1 MVNCSKCGH
10 EFLCDREKLIPK
22 KPFAKAKKAVSVH
35 SPKDRREAIQSA
47 LVETGLI
54 QLVCLCA
61 SLAVAAGCVWIFTML
76 LPRWMGPFPFHAAA
90 APAEGVCPVF
100 ACLAGGLMACAG
112 RRHKIVFILL
122 GVLVAG
128 GIASLPFVYPVK
140 VNPSLLGGHEE
151 GSAGEEDVSGFTSM
165 GLEQLPSKNASVQN
179 YGAGDLKPLFSAI
192 DRKES
197 QGVLGVWVVGV
208 NAANRD
214 MVKAYLKR
222 MTQSEDEPIFMTA
235 RERAVDCSLLL
246 PLPLRLRNL

>member
-61 SLAVAAGCVWIFTML
+61 SLAVAAGCVWIFYNASSEMDGTFFLSML
-76 LPRWMGPFPFHAAA
+76 QQPQQKAVALL
-90 APAEGVCPVF
+90 F
-100 ACLAGGLMACAG
+100 ACLAGGWMACAG

-122 GVLVAG
+122 GLLSAVW
-128 GIASLPFVYPVK
+128 IASLPFVYPVK

-151 GSAGEEDVSGFTSM
+151 GGAGEEEVSGFTSI
-165 GLEQLPSKNASVQN
+165 GLEQQPTKNATVQN
-179 YGAGDLKPLFSAI
+179 
-192 DRKES
+192 
-197 QGVLGVWVVGV
+197 
-208 NAANRD
+208 
-214 MVKAYLKR
+214 
-222 MTQSEDEPIFMTA
+222 
-235 RERAVDCSLLL
+235 
-246 PLPLRLRNL
+246 

>member
-122 GVLVAG
+122 GLLVAG

-140 VNPSLLGGHEE
+140 VNPSLLGGMKR
-151 GSAGEEDVSGFTSM
+151 GAPRKKMSPALPAWGWSSCPPRTLLSRIM
-165 GLEQLPSKNASVQN
+165 GPV
-179 YGAGDLKPLFSAI
+179 I
-192 DRKES
+192 
-197 QGVLGVWVVGV
+197 
-208 NAANRD
+208 
-214 MVKAYLKR
+214 
-222 MTQSEDEPIFMTA
+222 
-235 RERAVDCSLLL
+235 
-246 PLPLRLRNL
+246 

>member
-1 MVNCSKCGH
+1 
-10 EFLCDREKLIPK
+10 
-22 KPFAKAKKAVSVH
+22 
-35 SPKDRREAIQSA
+35 
-47 LVETGLI
+47 
-54 QLVCLCA
+54 
-61 SLAVAAGCVWIFTML
+61 
-76 LPRWMGPFPFHAAA
+76 
-90 APAEGVCPVF
+90 
-100 ACLAGGLMACAG
+100 
-112 RRHKIVFILL
+112 
-122 GVLVAG
+122 
-128 GIASLPFVYPVK
+128 
-140 VNPSLLGGHEE
+140 
-151 GSAGEEDVSGFTSM
+151 M

-235 RERAVDCSLLL
+235 RERAAGCSLLL

>member
-1 MVNCSKCGH
+1 MMEIRADGSFLPIFAGYMVRGKLGRQVLQKNEKRAYWSPVNLNCPQCKRHINVPSSAEGSMVNCSKCGH

-61 SLAVAAGCVWIFTML
+61 SLAVAAGCVWYFL
-76 LPRWMGPFPFHAAA
+76 QCFFRDGWDLFPFHAAA

-122 GVLVAG
+122 GLLVAG
-128 GIASLPFVYPVK
+128 GDCFPAFRVSGQGESLP
-140 VNPSLLGGHEE
+140 
-151 GSAGEEDVSGFTSM
+151 AR
-165 GLEQLPSKNASVQN
+165 
-179 YGAGDLKPLFSAI
+179 GA
-192 DRKES
+192 
-197 QGVLGVWVVGV
+197 
-208 NAANRD
+208 
-214 MVKAYLKR
+214 
-222 MTQSEDEPIFMTA
+222 
-235 RERAVDCSLLL
+235 
-246 PLPLRLRNL
+246 

>member
-61 SLAVAAGCVWIFTML
+61 SLAVAAGCVWIFYNASSEMDGTFFLSML
-76 LPRWMGPFPFHAAA
+76 QQPQQKAFALF
-90 APAEGVCPVF
+90 F

-122 GVLVAG
+122 GFLAHGILGVTGGELGLTEVSAKEV
-128 GIASLPFVYPVK
+128 GIALFGPYVLAVE
-140 VNPSLLGGHEE
+140 L
-151 GSAGEEDVSGFTSM
+151 
-165 GLEQLPSKNASVQN
+165 AS
-179 YGAGDLKPLFSAI
+179 I
-192 DRKES
+192 
-197 QGVLGVWVVGV
+197 
-208 NAANRD
+208 
-214 MVKAYLKR
+214 
-222 MTQSEDEPIFMTA
+222 
-235 RERAVDCSLLL
+235 LLL
-246 PLPLRLRNL
+246 AGLVTAYHLGREDKSGEVLSVPRTTQEGGQQ